1 MGLFS
6 FTETRGYKYFMA
18 KIYGIGAAI
27 VLIGAL
33 FKINHYP
40 YADIML
46 IVGLGTEAIIFFLS
60 AFEPPHIEY
69 DWSLVHPEFAG
80 MYGKSDGSE
89 LKKRKSPTERLD
101 EMLEKAQID
110 QAAIEKLGSGME
122 RLSENALQLN
132 NVTDAAVVS
141 EEFYT
146 NMKAASG
153 SASELHYA
161 FGKEVEATNQY
172 SDNMNKVNEGA
183 ESLAT
188 AYEKATEV
196 MNTDINTSEVFT
208 STVQA
213 ATNSAQSLADSYEKS
228 AEILSNSVAALD
240 FTAVEG
246 DAYNV
251 QLRKIAENL
260 SALNAIYEVQLQG
273 TTKTVESSEQLHVT
287 MNEFLSKIEASTAST
302 AEFSGQMDSLTER
315 MSSLNKVYG
324 NMLSAM
330 NANV

>member
-6 FTETRGYKYFMA
+6 FTESRGYKYFMA
-18 KIYGIGAAI
+18 KVYGLGAAV

-80 MYGKSDGSE
+80 MYGKSDGE
-89 LKKRKSPTERLD
+89 LKKRLSPTEKLD

-122 RLSENALQLN
+122 KLSENALQLN
-132 NVTDAAVVS
+132 SVTDAAVVS

-153 SASELHYA
+153 TASELNYA

-172 SDNMNKVNEGA
+172 SENMQKVNEGA
-183 ESLAT
+183 DSLAT
-188 AYEKATEV
+188 AYEQATDT
-196 MNTDINTSEVFT
+196 MKTDINTTEVFT
-208 STVQA
+208 DTMKA
-213 ATNSAQSLADSYEKS
+213 ATDSAQSLANSYEKS
-228 AEILSNSVAALD
+228 AEILSNSVSALD

-246 DAYNV
+246 GAYNE
-251 QLRKIAENL
+251 QLRKISENL

-273 TTKTVESSEQLHVT
+273 SDKAAESSEQLQVT
-287 MNEFLSKIEASTAST
+287 MNEFLSKLEASTAST
-302 AEFSGQMDSLTER
+302 AEFSGQMESLTER
-315 MSSLNKVYG
+315 MTSLNKVYG

>member
-6 FTETRGYKYFMA
+6 FTKTRFYRNFMA
-18 KIYGIGAAI
+18 KVYGWGAAV

-40 YADIML
+40 YADLML
-46 IVGLGTEAIIFFLS
+46 IIGLGTEALIFFFS
-60 AFEPPHIEY
+60 AFEPPHVEP
-69 DWSLVHPEFAG
+69 DWSLVHPELAG
-80 MYGKSDGSE
+80 MYSTVKGKE
-89 LKKRKSPTERLD
+89 LKKRKSPTEILD

-110 QAAIEKLGSGME
+110 QAAIERLGSGME
-122 RLSENALQLN
+122 KLSDNALKLN
-132 NVTDAAVVS
+132 SVADAAVVS

-146 NMKAASG
+146 NLKTASG
-153 SASELHYA
+153 SASELSYA

-172 SDNMNKVNEGA
+172 SENMQKVTNGA
-183 ESLAT
+183 DTLAN
-188 AYEKATEV
+188 AYEQAADVMKTDILTTEV
-196 MNTDINTSEVFT
+196 FAG
-208 STVQA
+208 TVKA
-213 ATNSAQSLADSYEKS
+213 ATDSAQNLADSYEKS
-228 AEILSNSVAALD
+228 AEIITKSVSALD

-246 DAYNV
+246 DSYNE

-260 SALNAIYEVQLQG
+260 SALNAIYEIQLQG
-273 TTKTVESSEQLHVT
+273 TNKTVESSEQLQIT
-287 MNEFLSKIEASTAST
+287 MNEFLGKLEASTAST
-302 AEFSGQMDSLTER
+302 AEFSGQMETLTQR